1 MKKWIRIIAMSK
13 TLSEVKRE
21 LGSKDA
27 LQFAHHCAKLSICRP
42 NDINI
47 EHWKKEL
54 YGFCFGIQQIKIKP
68 NNKWIS
74 KKLIDEYYFN
84 AYCDFEDTYALAL
97 NDAWQELRLN
107 NTYSERNKLN
117 DNRLFNQY
125 INEGFKMYRGTYDK
139 VLFSMLKDINSY
151 YDDAI
156 VKYYSPDYASNLLKK
171 IDNYSALGELK

>member
-54 YGFCFGIQQIKIKP
+54 YGFCFSIQQIKIKP

-74 KKLIDEYYFN
+74 KKLIDEYYFG

-107 NTYSERNKLN
+107 NAYGERNKLN
-117 DNRLFNQY
+117 DNKLFNQY
-125 INEGFKMYRGTYDK
+125 RLLCNEVSIYLSKHELTQNI
-139 VLFSMLKDINSY
+139 INSLV
-151 YDDAI
+151 D
-156 VKYYSPDYASNLLKK
+156 KYILNLYWKLESNL
-171 IDNYSALGELK
+171 N

>member
-1 MKKWIRIIAMSK
+1 MKKWVRIIAMSK

-27 LQFAHHCAKLSICRP
+27 LQFAYHCAKLSICRP

-54 YGFCFGIQQIKIKP
+54 YGFCFGIQQVKIKP

-107 NTYSERNKLN
+107 NTYGERNKLN
-117 DNRLFNQY
+117 DNKLFNQY
-125 INEGFKMYRGTYDK
+125 RVLCNEVSIYLSKHELTQNI
-139 VLFSMLKDINSY
+139 INSLVNEY
-151 YDDAI
+151 I
-156 VKYYSPDYASNLLKK
+156 LNLYWKLK
-171 IDNYSALGELK
+171 NNLN

>member
-27 LQFAHHCAKLSICRP
+27 LQFAHHCAKLSICLP
-42 NDINI
+42 NNINI

-97 NDAWQELRLN
+97 NDVWQELRLN
-107 NTYSERNKLN
+107 NTYGERNKLN
-117 DNRLFNQY
+117 NNRLFNQY
-125 INEGFKMYRGTYDK
+125 RTLCNEVSTDLSKHELTQD
-139 VLFSMLKDINSY
+139 VINSLV
-151 YDDAI
+151 D
-156 VKYYSPDYASNLLKK
+156 KYILNLYWNFESN
-171 IDNYSALGELK
+171 IN

>member
-42 NDINI
+42 NDTNI

-68 NNKWIS
+68 NNKWVS

-107 NTYSERNKLN
+107 NTYGERNKLN

-125 INEGFKMYRGTYDK
+125 RTLCYEVSTYLSK
-139 VLFSMLKDINSY
+139 HELTQNVINSLV
-151 YDDAI
+151 D
-156 VKYYSPDYASNLLKK
+156 KYILNLYWNLEG
-171 IDNYSALGELK
+171 NLN

>member
-1 MKKWIRIIAMSK
+1 MKKWVRIIAISK

-97 NDAWQELRLN
+97 NDAWQELKLN
-107 NTYSERNKLN
+107 NTYGERNKLN

-125 INEGFKMYRGTYDK
+125 RTLCNEVSTYLSK
-139 VLFSMLKDINSY
+139 HELTQNVINSLV
-151 YDDAI
+151 D
-156 VKYYSPDYASNLLKK
+156 KYILNLYWNLEG
-171 IDNYSALGELK
+171 NLN

>member
-27 LQFAHHCAKLSICRP
+27 LQFANHCAKLSICRP

-54 YGFCFGIQQIKIKP
+54 YGFCFGIQQVKIKP

-107 NTYSERNKLN
+107 NTYGERNKLN
-117 DNRLFNQY
+117 DNKLFNQY
-125 INEGFKMYRGTYDK
+125 RTLCNEVSTYLSKHELTQDI
-139 VLFSMLKDINSY
+139 INSLV
-151 YDDAI
+151 D
-156 VKYYSPDYASNLLKK
+156 KYILNLYWKLE
-171 IDNYSALGELK
+171 NNLN